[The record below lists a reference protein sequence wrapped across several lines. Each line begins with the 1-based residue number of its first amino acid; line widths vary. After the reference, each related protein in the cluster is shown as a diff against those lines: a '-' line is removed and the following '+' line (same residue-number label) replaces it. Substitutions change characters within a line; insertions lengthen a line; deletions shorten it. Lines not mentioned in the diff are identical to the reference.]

1 MAKAFKIRFTKKVYS
16 NSDYQIPEG
25 YEIQVSS
32 NSSIPQ
38 QSEIIEAL
46 EKAGIWKK
54 SFSTSISGAY
64 TILS

>member
-1 MAKAFKIRFTKKVYS
+1 MAKALKIQFSKKVYA

-25 YEIQVSS
+25 YEIQVIS
-32 NSSIPQ
+32 NSSKPSE
-38 QSEIIEAL
+38 SEIKEAL
-46 EKAGIWKK
+46 EKVGIWKK